1 MADIGIDLGTTN
13 SVLAFLRGGPEL
25 INIRGKQLL
34 PSAVALDEGE
44 WVIGYGAK
52 SLAASIPESVVTSPK
67 RSMGTDKKYS
77 LGGKT
82 YTPVDMSAMIL
93 AEIKKHA
100 EQFLGE
106 PVDSAIVTIPAHF
119 NQQQVEDTKKAAEQ
133 AGLKVAKLLAE
144 PVAAAATYGSG
155 GDETILVFDL
165 GGGTLD
171 CTVVEMFDNQIVGLD
186 GDNWLG
192 GDDFDNRIVDRMCL
206 ELKNQGLDAYQDEAI
221 RRKMKIKAENY
232 KINLSETNSTQVEFS
247 HTANGKPYAIDF
259 RLTRKEYNSLI
270 ADLVDRAIDKAKHAV
285 AKAELQLSD
294 IDVVLLVGGS
304 TLTPYVQ
311 ERLEQEFGKK
321 PSVRVDPML
330 AVALG
335 AAVCTRDLAVNPG
348 EHRVKLRSRAEIWSE
363 PQYPL
368 KGRTTPGSKVSVTGG
383 SAPVDVTAKDDGSFE
398 VNVPLNAGNVNDIT
412 VEATSPKGDTSKA
425 VHRIRH
431 DAQAIGAFEP
441 VAMPE
446 IKSQLPRNLL
456 LGVSSEE
463 FGGSFEDWMVAT
475 IVEANK
481 TLPTTGE
488 IDRFGCKANSM
499 PFTLMIPVYEGH
511 DPEHEIPIGAFNSFL
526 GMLTVSCPPT
536 PQPTQIVIS
545 FDVDD
550 SRNMLL
556 RCWFKNDPSVSN
568 EIRLNS
574 QALSKDKM
582 HLIERTEMA
591 INNAGTRVRPDE
603 KARINRKK
611 QAVIDMS
618 SRFGVQPSGELFKQ
632 IMEAGNELK
641 ADVNALEQRTNT
653 ENLQR

>member
-34 PSAVALDEGE
+34 PSAVALDEGD

-52 SLAASIPESVVTSPK
+52 SLAASLPENVVISPK
-67 RSMGTDKKYS
+67 RSMGTDKKYE

-119 NQQQVEDTKKAAEQ
+119 NHQQVEDTKKAAEQ

-155 GDETILVFDL
+155 TDETILVFDM

-171 CTVVEMFDNQIVGLD
+171 CTVVEMFDNQIAGLD

-192 GDDFDNRIVDRMCL
+192 GDDFDNRIVDRMCQ
-206 ELKNQGLDAYQDEAI
+206 ELKNQGLDAFQDENI
-221 RRKMKIKAENY
+221 RRKMKIKAETY
-232 KINLSETNSTQVEFS
+232 KINLSDTNGTQVEFS
-247 HTANGKPYAIDF
+247 HTVAGKTYAIDF

-270 ADLVDRAIDKAKHAV
+270 EDLVTRAVDKAKHAV
-285 AKAELQLSD
+285 KKADLEVED

-321 PSVRVDPML
+321 PSVKVDPML

-335 AAVCTRDLAVNPG
+335 AAVCTQDLAVNPG
-348 EHRVKLRSRAEIWSE
+348 EHRVKLRSRARVWSDSS
-363 PQYPL
+363 YPI
-368 KGRTTPGSKVSVTGG
+368 KGRTTPGSKISVTGG
-383 SAPVDVTAKDDGSFE
+383 AEPADGTTNPDGSFE
-398 VNVPLNAGNVNDIT
+398 VPVKLRPGAVNDLT
-412 VEATSPKGDTSKA
+412 VDATSPDGKQAKA
-425 VHRIRH
+425 VYRIQH

-441 VAMPE
+441 TLMPE
-446 IKSQLPRNLL
+446 IKPLLPRNVL
-456 LGVSSEE
+456 LGTDSEHV
-463 FGGSFEDWMVAT
+463 GGTFDDFLVAK
-475 IVEANK
+475 IVEAGK
-481 TLPTTGE
+481 ALPTTGE
-488 IDRFGCKANSM
+488 NDQFGCKANPN
-499 PFTLMIPVYEGH
+499 PFTLRIPVYEGH
-511 DPEHEIPIGAFNSFL
+511 DAEHEIPVGDFNSFL
-526 GMLTVSCPPT
+526 GMLTISCPPT
-536 PQPTQIVIS
+536 SQPTQLVMS
-545 FDVDD
+545 FDIDD

-568 EIRLNS
+568 EIRLAS
-574 QALSKDKM
+574 QALSRDKM

-591 INNAGTRVRPDE
+591 INQAGTRIRPDE
-603 KARINRKK
+603 KSRINRKK
-611 QAVIDMS
+611 QALIDLS
-618 SRFGVQPSGELFKQ
+618 SQYWVKPETEVFKQ
-632 IMEAGNELK
+632 ILATGNELK
-641 ADVNALEQRTNT
+641 ADVAALEARTNT
-653 ENLQR
+653 ENLKG